1 MDISQRRPKGKKL
14 PPSNFYE
21 VEKRVETPMI
31 AKPISPVGGVMSKIG
46 DVISVTELT
55 IPTVAPN
62 GGRPMSRSEF
72 TRLQQGNTQGGDP
85 SDAKD
90 TAAYWQGELSGAS
103 RVAPRAAATGGGMPP
118 RPNST
123 PLTLGNPSAAAAARS
138 ESATPSSGVRQPKGL
153 VQRLSSAVTKQGT
166 NTDEDGD
173 TTGHSRGASSGGV
186 RGLLDRARTTDPTT
200 SGGGPTPK
208 RAFTPMSK
216 QRKGVYV
223 PPAHRVSS
231 QSGIGT
237 STSPSRGRIGT
248 PTSIVEL
255 A

>member
-1 MDISQRRPKGKKL
+1 
-14 PPSNFYE
+14 
-21 VEKRVETPMI
+21 
-31 AKPISPVGGVMSKIG
+31 MSKVG

-55 IPTVAPN
+55 IPTGAPN

-72 TRLQQGNTQGGDP
+72 TRLQQGNSQGVDP
-85 SDAKD
+85 NDAKD

-103 RVAPRAAATGGGMPP
+103 RVAPRAAATGGGGMPP

-123 PLTLGNPSAAAAARS
+123 PLTLGNPSTAAAARS
-138 ESATPSSGVRQPKGL
+138 ESATPSGGVRQPKGL
-153 VQRLSSAVTKQGT
+153 VQRLSSAVTKQSS
-166 NTDEDGD
+166 NTDEDGGESTT
-173 TTGHSRGASSGGV
+173 TTGGGGPGGV

-200 SGGGPTPK
+200 GAAAK

-237 STSPSRGRIGT
+237 SNSPSRGRIGT